1 MLVSSCPDQMKC
13 RVPHARTH
21 VDGASMVRSN
31 TGKVGGRYGM
41 PQLSKIAGMLGVNRV
56 GTQMR
61 MQIGSTMISLS
72 LSRQLP
78 QSGGAKG
85 PPPPRTLLAVGT
97 LPRGEF
103 SYDALLSSPAAS
115 FLSRLSASTSPATTV
130 LRSIGHREHRPC
142 GSGIKMP
149 QRLARH
155 AYVRIM
161 DENDHKPQA

>member
-1 MLVSSCPDQMKC
+1 MSRTARAHSRRRCEHGPIQHWQGRGKIWNAAAIEDSGHVGREPSGNANEDANWIHDDLVE
-13 RVPHARTH
+13 
-21 VDGASMVRSN
+21 
-31 TGKVGGRYGM
+31 
-41 PQLSKIAGMLGVNRV
+41 
-56 GTQMR
+56 
-61 MQIGSTMISLS
+61 
-72 LSRQLP
+72 P
-78 QSGGAKG
+78 QSPASAEWGSQRT
-85 PPPPRTLLAVGT
+85 PPPRTLLAVGT